1 MKKPA
6 GRMAPK
12 EAVPFSLDENS
23 ESPQLVEPSWSHTK
37 YSVAGE
43 CVVPAPSA
51 STVREIMRFR

>member
-1 MKKPA
+1 
-6 GRMAPK
+6 MAPK